1 MQIRKMQE
9 ADIPAVVEFE
19 KEIFPDPWTRI
30 AFEDTLDYENGGG
43 YVVEAV
49 PEEESDVSEEIIAY
63 ACYYS
68 VAGETHLTNIAV
80 AEGYRRKGVAKR
92 LLDAIFAEARE
103 SGSAAVFLEVR
114 ESSSGAQLLY
124 EKNGFNE
131 LYRRKSYYS
140 KPSEDAI
147 VYVRELQVGD

>member
-1 MQIRKMQE
+1 MRIRKMRE

-19 KEIFPDPWTRI
+19 KDIFPDPWTKI

-43 YVVEAV
+43 YVVETSSG
-49 PEEESDVSEEIIAY
+49 EDSGKTGGIIAY

-68 VAGETHLTNIAV
+68 AAGETHLTNIAV

-103 SGSAAVFLEVR
+103 SSSAAVFLEVR

-140 KPSEDAI
+140 KPTEDAI